1 MLNVTQTGVVMFKT
15 VKSAMRV
22 MMVGLVALLGA
33 NAEAHYVVVSGK
45 YKYCSLH
52 CIVDLRKVP
61 NPILW
66 PAEVKCEATAALVE
80 ISCPNET
87 LVQVPVNVDM
97 VGQGRIDQ
105 EDWTA
110 YKSDPGL
117 GKAHVEVN
125 IPLDSLL
132 DSLLEKLPPVV
143 CIKYPLW
150 TPTLKE
156 VKILEMPRADICIG
170 PDLPDLCSSAA
181 STATFYNCTIPS
193 GSPRGTLYECDTQTI
208 DHIE

>member
-52 CIVDLRKVP
+52 CIVDLMKVP
-61 NPILW
+61 NPILG
-66 PAEVKCEATAALVE
+66 PAQVRCEATAALVE
-80 ISCPNET
+80 ISCPSGT
-87 LVQVPVNVDM
+87 LVQSAVNGVL
-97 VGQGRIDQ
+97 VGQGPIDQ
-105 EDWTA
+105 SNWQQ
-110 YKSDPGL
+110 G
-117 GKAHVEVN
+117 GKAHVEVLLGM
-125 IPLDSLL
+125 PESLL
-132 DSLLEKLPPVV
+132 DQLTGLCDDPD
-143 CIKYPLW
+143 W
-150 TPTLKE
+150 TPTPGK
-156 VKILEMPRADICIG
+156 VKILEMPRADICVG

-181 STATFYNCTIPS
+181 STAMFYNCTIPS
-193 GSPRGTLYECDTQTI
+193 GSPRGTLYECDTQII